1 MKHLPVLET
10 PRLLLRPA
18 YPRLA
23 KAAADFYARNEDFL
37 RPFEPASPPDFST
50 VAFQRALL
58 RQDRRAARE
67 DRGLRYWVF
76 LREEPHTAIGCVALN
91 SIVLGA
97 FRSCSLAYK
106 IDGRLLRRGYAT
118 EAVSAVVCLAF
129 EGLHLH
135 RIQAD
140 IMPRN
145 EASLALARRCG
156 FREEGRSPAY
166 LRINGVWEEHIHMV
180 RLNEKGG

>member
-1 MKHLPVLET
+1 MKHLPELHT
-10 PRLLLRPA
+10 ARLILRPA
-18 YPRLA
+18 HPRLA
-23 KAAADFYARNEDFL
+23 RAAADFYARNADFL
-37 RPFEPASPPDFST
+37 RPFEPASPPDFLT
-50 VAFQRALL
+50 VGFQKALM

-67 DRGLRYWVF
+67 DRGLRYWIF
-76 LREEPHTAIGCVALN
+76 RREEPDVAIGCVALN
-91 SIVLGA
+91 GIVLGA

-106 IDGRLLRRGYAT
+106 IDGGLLRRGYAT

-129 EGLHLH
+129 EGLRLH

-156 FREEGRSPAY
+156 FHEEGRSPAY

-180 RLNEKGG
+180 RLNEEGG